1 MKLHSA
7 KAHAYVEAN
16 NKTPASNRKNERTA
30 KMRAEMFIW
39 YSYLQKQLSCPDGV
53 IATTFKYD
61 ANGNLV
67 FVNTSRTK
75 KDGQT
80 TPNMGVTGIVPNSR
94 VIQNVLLK

>member
-7 KAHAYVEAN
+7 KAHAYVEVN
-16 NKTPASNRKNERTA
+16 NKAPASHRKNERTA

-39 YSYLQKQLSCPDGV
+39 YSYLQKQLSGPDGV
-53 IATTFKYD
+53 IATTFEYD